1 MDNNQ
6 SMMQNQQEDIKKNK
20 WNIFFIVFFVLLSF
34 WIFYSYFPIL
44 VIAFK
49 TLIFAML
56 VVASFGLI
64 LIIDENFNKNYE
76 KYFTYQSIGWLYI
89 SAIIVAIIIIAFAI
103 SAICYYS
110 LSKKIKRPTKITCL
124 TLGSIYLT
132 LELIALCA
140 NIVIL
145 ATLPR

>member
-6 SMMQNQQEDIKKNK
+6 LMMQNQQEDIKKNK

-49 TLIFAML
+49 TLIFVML

-64 LIIDENFNKNYE
+64 LIIDENFDKNYE

>member
-6 SMMQNQQEDIKKNK
+6 LMMQNQQEDIKKNK
-20 WNIFFIVFFVLLSF
+20 WNIFFIVFFALLSF

-64 LIIDENFNKNYE
+64 LIIDENFDKNYE

-89 SAIIVAIIIIAFAI
+89 STIIVAIMIIAFAI

>member
-6 SMMQNQQEDIKKNK
+6 LMMQNQQEDIKKNK

>member
-6 SMMQNQQEDIKKNK
+6 LMMQNQQEDIKKNK
-20 WNIFFIVFFVLLSF
+20 WNIFFIVFFALLSF

-64 LIIDENFNKNYE
+64 LIIDENFDKNYE
-76 KYFTYQSIGWLYI
+76 KIFTYQSIGWLYI
-89 SAIIVAIIIIAFAI
+89 SAIIVAIIIITFAI

>member
-6 SMMQNQQEDIKKNK
+6 LMMQNQQEDIKKNK

-89 SAIIVAIIIIAFAI
+89 SAIIVAIIIIAFVI

>member
-6 SMMQNQQEDIKKNK
+6 LMMQNQQEDIKKNK
-20 WNIFFIVFFVLLSF
+20 WNIFFIVFFALLSF

-64 LIIDENFNKNYE
+64 LIIDENFDKNYE

-140 NIVIL
+140 NIAIL